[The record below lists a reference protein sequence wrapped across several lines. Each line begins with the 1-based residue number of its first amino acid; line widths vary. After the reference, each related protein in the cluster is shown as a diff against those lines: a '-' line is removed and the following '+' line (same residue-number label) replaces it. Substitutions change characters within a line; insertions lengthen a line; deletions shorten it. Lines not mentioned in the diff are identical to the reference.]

1 MVNISVLINPLKEPR
16 QPPHPL
22 PNPPPSRGRESN
34 CANELST
41 VVLSPLPSRGERS
54 EGGEAARERG
64 LRPQSG
70 RRPQRLFLLFLL
82 ACFPVLTHA
91 EIRVNA
97 SLSNSTPWVREEVL
111 LTVEVVD
118 DRSIIEQHTAPW
130 TPSGVSLRALN
141 PSEERIQTPEGLRI
155 LRRQHWALIPLYAG
169 EITLQPPS
177 IELRLSGQGR
187 VSLTPDA
194 LQLKVRPLNPLLPA
208 DVPVSVLLLTLAPL
222 PTAIPRGRPF
232 NLNFSIQGSG
242 LTTRGIRHWL
252 DESLHSSSDLRI
264 YPPEVRL
271 VDNTD
276 PAQPLRQQAE
286 VRLTFEPQSSG
297 KLQLPSIT
305 LPFVDPGTGDIQHA
319 TLPTTTIT
327 VEHPLW
333 LALRAW
339 LPWML
344 AGLAMILLM
353 LGTWRYARPRWKSA
367 QQRRASLKALQ
378 AANSPKILRAAWK
391 AAAPR
396 HLSDMEA
403 LNARLDAACYGVE
416 VLNATAFNTLKDA
429 LIQRLKSL

>member
-64 LRPQSG
+64 QRPQSG

-97 SLSNSTPWVREEVL
+97 SLSNATPWVREEVL
-111 LTVEVVD
+111 LTLEVVD
-118 DRSIIEQHTAPW
+118 DRSIIEQSTAPW
-130 TPSGVSLRALN
+130 TPSGVSLRTLN

-155 LRRQHWALIPLYAG
+155 LRRQRWALMPLYAG
-169 EITLQPPS
+169 DITVQPPS

-194 LQLKVRPLNPLLPA
+194 LHLKVRPLNPLLPA
-208 DVPVSVLLLTLAPL
+208 DVPVSVLQLTLAPL
-222 PTAIPRGRPF
+222 PTAMPRGRPF

-242 LTTRGIRHWL
+242 LSTRGIRHWL

-264 YPPEVRL
+264 YPSEVRL
-271 VDNTD
+271 VDNID

-286 VRLTFEPQSSG
+286 VRLTFESQSSG
-297 KLQLPSIT
+297 NLQLPSIA
-305 LPFVDPGTGDIQHA
+305 LPFVDPGTGEIQHA
-319 TLPTTTIT
+319 TLPTPLIIT

-333 LALRAW
+333 LALRPW
-339 LPWML
+339 LPWSVS
-344 AGLAMILLM
+344 GLAMILLM

-367 QQRRASLKALQ
+367 QQRRASIRALQ
-378 AANSPKILRAAWK
+378 AADSPKMLRAAWK
-391 AAAPR
+391 AAAPWASC
-396 HLSDMEA
+396 LPDTT
-403 LNARLDAACYGVE
+403 RLEEACYGLE
-416 VLNATAFNTLKDA
+416 TLDAMAFAALKRTLTDA
-429 LIQRLKSL
+429 LR